1 MKFGGVVAKRIRKR
15 FDDDLAQEL
24 LSLEWWNWDD
34 KKIARFA
41 PYMTAPEKF
50 VAEAEEKTE

>member
-1 MKFGGVVAKRIRKR
+1 MGGVVAKRIRKR